1 MSTAT
6 FVPETRALSGVD
18 AKDVL
23 RRTGRG
29 RLLKDSIKR
38 FSAADGSRPLS
49 GPRPCRDPHLLPR
62 TDRCGRAGHHRPPDD
77 VPEHPRPDRRWAGPR
92 TERTDPDRGA
102 PSGVE
107 DRWQRRS
114 GTFWGGG
121 ILILIGI
128 YFLLAN
134 LGLLNWLDWNIAW
147 PVILIALGIWL
158 VVRRLR

>member
-1 MSTAT
+1 MSQI
-6 FVPETRALSGVD
+6 D
-18 AKDVL
+18 
-23 RRTGRG
+23 
-29 RLLKDSIKR
+29 
-38 FSAADGSRPLS
+38 PL
-49 GPRPCRDPHLLPR
+49 
-62 TDRCGRAGHHRPPDD
+62 PP
-77 VPEHPRPDRRWAGPR
+77 PM
-92 TERTDPDRGA
+92 
-102 PSGVE
+102 PSSP